1 MLRYNEADGDRAITA
16 VAMTDGGLRRE
27 LRVLVVLGF
36 VAALVVVLW
45 FGLSEVYDAHFV
57 DDSKRP
63 ALFLLVGIVA
73 AFLLIRTNTRMIRA
87 GVTWWPGN
95 IEHGDIHVHHALFGL
110 GGMVVAGLVEFVFRP
125 PSPWVEF
132 WALTFGAG
140 MGLVARRV
148 RALPAH
154 RGRLLGGETAASRS
168 TPSSWPSSSWRSW
181 SSGSC
186 RWGSARRRAA
196 LAGPRW
202 VLIAIVAA
210 NLGLVVVTFLKGR
223 LWLGVLGLVVPFIA
237 WWGALRLARADSPW
251 ARRWYR
257 ARPDL
262 HRPRPSAATRPSTSA
277 GGGASTGSGT

>member
-1 MLRYNEADGDRAITA
+1 
-16 VAMTDGGLRRE
+16 VK

-36 VAALVVVLW
+36 VAAVVVALW
-45 FGLSEVYDAHFV
+45 FGLGEVYGAHFV
-57 DDSKRP
+57 DDTKRP

-140 MGLVARRV
+140 MGLVLDEFALFLHIEDVYWKEDGRKSIDAVILAIVVVAIMVVGFVPLGLSDEARRD
-148 RALPAH
+148 
-154 RGRLLGGETAASRS
+154 
-168 TPSSWPSSSWRSW
+168 
-181 SSGSC
+181 
-186 RWGSARRRAA
+186 
-196 LAGPRW
+196 AGPRW
-202 VLIAIVAA
+202 LLVAIVAG
-210 NLGLVVVTFLKGR
+210 NLALVVVTFVKGR
-223 LWLGVLGLVVPFIA
+223 LWLGVLGLVIPFIA

-257 ARPDL
+257 DRPGLLDKARRRDAAHHQRWGMRKQRLWDL
-262 HRPRPSAATRPSTSA
+262 IGGPPHHRST
-277 GGGASTGSGT
+277 